1 MPRGRLTKVDME
13 SRVNKLYEE
22 LENSD
27 HPDQSKWVAKSYL
40 WKVMLMMKEYSN

>member
-13 SRVNKLYEE
+13 SRVNRLYEE
-22 LENSD
+22 LDNSD
-27 HPDQSKWVAKSYL
+27 HSDESKWVAKDYL